1 MATSPLGTGL
11 DYFDL
16 NFLGEPGIIATGLLS
31 GRDGVAIVDPGPS
44 TCLATLKKHL

>member
-1 MATSPLGTGL
+1 MATSPLGAGL

-31 GRDGVAIVDPGPS
+31 DIELNGLVGEIR
-44 TCLATLKKHL
+44 